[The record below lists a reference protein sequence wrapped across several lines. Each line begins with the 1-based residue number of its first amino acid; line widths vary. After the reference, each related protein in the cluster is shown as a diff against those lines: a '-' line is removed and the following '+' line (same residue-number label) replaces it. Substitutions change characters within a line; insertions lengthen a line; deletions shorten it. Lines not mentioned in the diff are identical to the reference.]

1 LANARTCYNQHLNRN
16 VGESFPE
23 HKKTHSGAL
32 VYVREHLA
40 IILMIAAGVAA
51 PAHPAGACSTFC
63 AAGAA
68 GPVFGKNYD
77 WEIEN
82 GLVVVNKRGVSKTA
96 MTSDNPARWTSVYG
110 SVTFNQYG
118 REMPCGGINE
128 AGLVIEIMW
137 LDETVFPE
145 SDGRASLPDLQWVQY
160 HLDRSATVQD
170 VIDADR
176 DVRISGG
183 GEARVHYLVA
193 DRSGASATIEFLDG
207 KMVSHTG
214 ESLPHAVLTNHTY
227 ENSLEYLG
235 RHRGF
240 GGEQPVRGTTRSLD
254 RFARAAQGV
263 RDFEGVPGERAVETA
278 FGILADVSQG
288 AMTRWS
294 IVYDI
299 GELRVYFRTFDNAT
313 IRYVDLGDFDFSCRS
328 PVTILDIQAG
338 VEGDAKDHFK
348 PYSRAANFRLVKT
361 AFSRTDFLV
370 DTPAEH
376 IEFLAGYPETTE
388 CVR

>member
-1 LANARTCYNQHLNRN
+1 VVFVRKHLLLL
-16 VGESFPE
+16 VVIVMQA
-23 HKKTHSGAL
+23 GAQ
-32 VYVREHLA
+32 
-40 IILMIAAGVAA
+40 A
-51 PAHPAGACSTFC
+51 PPAGACSTFC
-63 AAGAA
+63 ATGAA

-77 WEIEN
+77 WEVEN

-118 REMPCGGINE
+118 RELPCGGINE

-137 LDETVFPE
+137 LDETVFPA
-145 SDGRASLPDLQWVQY
+145 SDHRASLPDLQWVQY
-160 HLDRSATVQD
+160 HLDRSATVQH
-170 VIDADR
+170 VIDGDR
-176 DVRISGG
+176 DVRISGD

-214 ESLPHAVLTNHTY
+214 EALPYAVLTNHTY
-227 ENSLEYLG
+227 ERSLEYLG

-240 GGEQPVRGTTRSLD
+240 GGESPVRNTSRSLD
-254 RFARAAQGV
+254 RFTRAAQGV
-263 RDFEGVPGERAVETA
+263 RDFDGVPRARTVDTA
-278 FGILADVSQG
+278 FSILADVAQG

-299 GELRVYFRTFDNAT
+299 GELRVYFRTFDNEK
-313 IRYVDLGDFDFSCRS
+313 IRYVDLDDLDFSCRS
-328 PVTILDIQAG
+328 PVTILDIQAA
-338 VEGDAKDHFK
+338 VEGDAGGRFE
-348 PYSRAANFRLVKT
+348 PYTREANLGLIKT
-361 AFSRTDFLV
+361 AFSRTDFLA

-376 IEFLAGYPETTE
+376 LAFLAGYPETTE

>member
-1 LANARTCYNQHLNRN
+1 MRNHL
-16 VGESFPE
+16 
-23 HKKTHSGAL
+23 
-32 VYVREHLA
+32 
-40 IILMIAAGVAA
+40 IILVITLACLA
-51 PAHPAGACSTFC
+51 PPALPAGACSTFC

-77 WEIEN
+77 WEVEN

-137 LDETVFPE
+137 LDETVFPAP
-145 SDGRASLPDLQWVQY
+145 DHRASLPDLQWVQY

-170 VIDADR
+170 VLEADR
-176 DVRISGG
+176 DVRISGD

-193 DRSGASATIEFLDG
+193 DRSGASATIEFLGG
-207 KMVSHTG
+207 KMVPHTG
-214 ESLPHAVLTNHTY
+214 ESLPYAVLTNHTY
-227 ENSLEYLG
+227 RSSLEYLG
-235 RHRGF
+235 LHEGF
-240 GGEQPVRGTTRSLD
+240 GGERPVRDTNRSLD
-254 RFARAAQGV
+254 RFTRAALGV
-263 RDFEGVPGERAVETA
+263 RDFEGAPRERAVETA
-278 FGILADVSQG
+278 FSILADVDQG

-299 GELRVYFRTFDNAT
+299 GELRVYFRTFDNAK
-313 IRYVDLGDFDFSCRS
+313 IRFVDLGDFDFSCRS
-328 PVTILDIQAG
+328 PVKILDIQAD
-338 VEGDAKDHFK
+338 VAGDAGDRFE
-348 PYSRAANFRLVKT
+348 PYSRAANFGLIKT
-361 AFSRTDFLV
+361 AFSRTGFLV
-370 DTPAEH
+370 DTPAAH